1 MRTVP
6 VIGHLF
12 WDELLMFV
20 VPVLLVL
27 AAVRWAERRRPP
39 DESATPVPEG
49 DAPGNVVDDSTTTRD
64 GS

>member
-1 MRTVP
+1 VVDVDL
-6 VIGHLF
+6 VIAHLF

-39 DESATPVPEG
+39 EETDSDRG
-49 DAPGNVVDDSTTTRD
+49 PGNVPAEPHKPEKKP
-64 GS
+64 

>member
-1 MRTVP
+1 MSP

-39 DESATPVPEG
+39 IDPADDPLEDT
-49 DAPGNVVDDSTTTRD
+49 GNVTGDSTSTR
-64 GS
+64 GE

>member
-1 MRTVP
+1 MMPPTP
-6 VIGHLF
+6 LAHLF

-39 DESATPVPEG
+39 DEPAAHESGADSPS
-49 DAPGNVVDDSTTTRD
+49 NVVGDSTED

>member
-1 MRTVP
+1 MHP
-6 VIGHLF
+6 WIGHLF

-39 DESATPVPEG
+39 EWPDDAMEPTGIVIDEPPSTEDES
-49 DAPGNVVDDSTTTRD
+49 
-64 GS
+64 